1 MAGVDKDE
9 RGAVEAAVRQGL
21 GARAADGPWSV
32 SVVQLAGKW
41 SVTLDGGGLRS
52 ASAVAERAALA
63 DAIRSLVGEG
73 RSSSSLDA
81 APTIPPSPG
90 PPPRVST
97 AAAPAGGPLPAAA
110 PRVASEV
117 RARHE
122 CGQCGRDLVVVY
134 EACPDEP
141 LDLAPVACPHCW
153 AIGQV
158 EVGAWAAAGRD
169 YRSEKA

>member
-1 MAGVDKDE
+1 VAGVDKDE

-63 DAIRSLVGEG
+63 DAIRSLVGDGGPASSEG
-73 RSSSSLDA
+73 
-81 APTIPPSPG
+81 
-90 PPPRVST
+90 
-97 AAAPAGGPLPAAA
+97 AAPAVVPSPAAPSRAPGPAVA
-110 PRVASEV
+110 PRAEGEV
-117 RARHE
+117 RDRHE
-122 CGQCGRDLVVVY
+122 CERCGRSLLVVY
-134 EACPDEP
+134 EARADEATE
-141 LDLAPVACPHCW
+141 LAPVACPHCW

>member
-1 MAGVDKDE
+1 VAGVDKDE
-9 RGAVEAAVRQGL
+9 RGAVEAAVQQGL
-21 GARAADGPWSV
+21 GARAAEGPWSV

-41 SVTLDGGGLRS
+41 SVTLDGGRLRS

-63 DAIRSLVGEG
+63 DAIRSLVEDGRPAPSEG
-73 RSSSSLDA
+73 A
-81 APTIPPSPG
+81 APTALPSPA
-90 PPPRVST
+90 PPPRVPT
-97 AAAPAGGPLPAAA
+97 AAPPAGEPGPAAA
-110 PRVASEV
+110 PRVAGEV
-117 RARHE
+117 RDRHE
-122 CGQCGRDLVVVY
+122 CERCGRGLVVVY

-141 LDLAPVACPHCW
+141 MDLAPVACPHCW